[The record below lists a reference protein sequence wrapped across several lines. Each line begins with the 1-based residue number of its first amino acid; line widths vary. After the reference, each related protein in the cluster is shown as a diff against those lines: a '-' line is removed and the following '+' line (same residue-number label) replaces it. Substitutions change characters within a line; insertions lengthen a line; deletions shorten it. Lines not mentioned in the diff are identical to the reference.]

1 MTSAIV
7 RDADGMPIRA
17 GDRVIY
23 ANAPDADG
31 TEWGTVSH
39 VADGRAFVEWDDDP
53 GRLSRMVPASLV
65 LA

>member
-1 MTSAIV
+1 MSAV
-7 RDADGMPIRA
+7 LDCDGTEIRA

-53 GRLSRMVPASLV
+53 GRLSRMRPESLAV
-65 LA
+65 A